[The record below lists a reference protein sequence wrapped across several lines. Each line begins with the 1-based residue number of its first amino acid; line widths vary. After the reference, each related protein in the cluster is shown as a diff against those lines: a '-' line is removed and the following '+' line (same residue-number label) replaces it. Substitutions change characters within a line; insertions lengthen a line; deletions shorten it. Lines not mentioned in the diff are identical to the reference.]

1 MIVDSCAL
9 VPIAAFVSQQF
20 YHVCHAAMLQIETE
34 QTAEKCGGVE
44 QKEEQAE
51 KCGGLEK
58 HADEWWM
65 VQRSE

>member
-1 MIVDSCAL
+1 
-9 VPIAAFVSQQF
+9 
-20 YHVCHAAMLQIETE
+20 MLQIETE

-44 QKEEQAE
+44 QKEEHAE